1 MNMDEAQVNMEE
13 VQENIVWSTRDYM
26 NGWHVNMD
34 EAQVVGF
41 GTMDGFQTD
50 QLMATYRGET

>member
-1 MNMDEAQVNMEE
+1 
-13 VQENIVWSTRDYM
+13 
-26 NGWHVNMD
+26 VNMD

-50 QLMATYRGET
+50 QPMTKYQGET